1 MPIVWVFISAA
12 NSNEARPYFSY
23 TYIAPDKLNNRILIC
38 TDLDRTLL
46 PNGEHAESPQARKRF
61 RALSQQTDIDIAYV
75 TGRHKAL
82 VIEAIEEFNLPTP
95 DFVLGDVGSTIY
107 EINNGNW
114 QLWRQWTNEIAPLW
128 NGFKHDQ
135 LAELFSDIDILKQQ
149 ETEKQNT
156 FKLSYYA
163 PEDCNLESLFSG
175 MQQQL
180 KQHGIRASLIWS
192 IDDLKHIGLLDVL
205 PENATKLHAIEFL
218 IQQKGYSPK
227 NTLFAGDSGNDLPV
241 LASPIN
247 SVLVANA
254 RADVRQQALELA
266 KQQNTNT
273 HLYLARGDFMGMNGN
288 YSAGILEGAAHFI
301 PSIMHWL
308 KT

>member
-1 MPIVWVFISAA
+1 MH
-12 NSNEARPYFSY
+12 
-23 TYIAPDKLNNRILIC
+23 NRILIC

-46 PNGEHAESPQARKRF
+46 PNGEQPESPQARALF
-61 RALSQQTDIDIAYV
+61 RKLSQHPDVDIAYV

-82 VIEAIEEFNLPTP
+82 VVEAIEEFDVPVPN
-95 DFVLGDVGSTIY
+95 FVLGDVGSTIY
-107 EINNGNW
+107 EINNGDW
-114 QLWRQWTNEIAPLW
+114 QLWQQWQDEIAPLW
-128 NGFKHDQ
+128 GGFKHDQ

-149 ETEKQNT
+149 EAEKQNT

-163 PEDCNLESLFSG
+163 PEDCNLEALLAE
-175 MQQQL
+175 MQQRLQ
-180 KQHGIRASLIWS
+180 QHGIRASLIWS

-218 IQQKGYSPK
+218 IEKKDYSAQ

-254 RADVRQQALELA
+254 RDDVRQQALELA
-266 KQQNTNT
+266 RQQNTNK
-273 HLYLARGDFMGMNGN
+273 HLYLACGDFMDMNGN

-301 PSIMHWL
+301 PAIRQWL
-308 KT
+308 DMQTK